1 MKLSEAIYNGL
12 TNLGESLRRMNIDS
26 KNHELESIKLGL
38 VPDYEKLR
46 MLKQKLYC
54 EVRLGKD
61 TKDLREAIHLLRK
74 EVDRQVKARVFYEE
88 SLAYF
93 FRDII
98 LFAAL
103 AGGFS
108 IFTTFTVNICSNRN
122 SQYCNTVYHGFI
134 EYLYGEDDS
143 NLLPDNTEK

>member
-1 MKLSEAIYNGL
+1 MSITGV
-12 TNLGESLRRMNIDS
+12 NIDS

-74 EVDRQVKARVFYEE
+74 EVDRQVKGRVFYEE

>member
-12 TNLGESLRRMNIDS
+12 TNLGENLRRMNIDS
-26 KNHELESIKLGL
+26 KNHELEFIKLGL

-46 MLKQKLYC
+46 MLKQKLYS

-74 EVDRQVKARVFYEE
+74 EVDRQIKGRVFYEE

>member
-98 LFAAL
+98 LFAGL
-103 AGGFS
+103 AGTFY
-108 IFTTFTVNICSNRN
+108 IFTIFTVNICSNHEGQWKVGSRQ
-122 SQYCNTVYHGFI
+122 S
-134 EYLYGEDDS
+134 
-143 NLLPDNTEK
+143 